1 MERLARPGL
10 TTTEAVMSGRELA
23 TTVAA
28 TACSTALYLREGH
41 PYLAR
46 GVLGDLLGF
55 AVLGAVLLSHRA
67 RARHEA
73 LVCLAGI
80 AVVRVAAPTWP
91 LERSPRLWWAAMA
104 ASLTSYLALRRRVL
118 GAAASP
124 VTSEGHA
131 GSTSTIPLRS
141 GYRR

>member
-1 MERLARPGL
+1 MGRPARQRW
-10 TTTEAVMSGRELA
+10 TTTAAVDGREVA

-46 GVLGDLLGF
+46 GVVGDLLGF
-55 AVLGAVLLSHRA
+55 AVLSAVLLSQRA

-80 AVVRVAAPTWP
+80 AVVRVAAPMWP
-91 LERSPRLWWAAMA
+91 LAKPPRFWWSTMA
-104 ASLTSYLALRRRVL
+104 AGLTSYLALRRRVL

-124 VTSEGHA
+124 VRSQGPD
-131 GSTSTIPLRS
+131 GSASPSPLRS
-141 GYRR
+141 GHRR